1 MNQSSESLFCKL
13 KLELK
18 TDPTATMGR
27 WDGTAPGLITF
38 LESRYR
44 LSVALLEGLGCR
56 TASFCRG
63 DKQCL
68 RHPDTEQTPVFRFDS
83 TILCQ
88 RACDIDILFALRS
101 PKALTIISYT

>member
-1 MNQSSESLFCKL
+1 MLQVAVEAGV
-13 KLELK
+13 
-18 TDPTATMGR
+18 DRARRGR
-27 WDGTAPGLITF
+27 HDGTMVRHGRHGPGLITF
-38 LESRYR
+38 LESRCR
-44 LSVALLEGLGCR
+44 LLVALLEGLGCR

-88 RACDIDILFALRS
+88 RACDIDDILFALRS